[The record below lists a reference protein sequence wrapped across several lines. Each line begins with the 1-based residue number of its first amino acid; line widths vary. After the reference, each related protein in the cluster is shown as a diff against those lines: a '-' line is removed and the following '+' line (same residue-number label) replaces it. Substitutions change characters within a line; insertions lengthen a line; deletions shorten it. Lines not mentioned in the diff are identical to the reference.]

1 MERKLYAEN
10 KKEILVVMMK
20 DKEEL
25 KILNDKT
32 KAKHNILQF
41 LLERLQT
48 HYLWLEKCLISWW
61 KFGQGLYNDYIIF
74 KDV

>member
-1 MERKLYAEN
+1 
-10 KKEILVVMMK
+10 MMK

-25 KILNDKT
+25 KILHDKT

-41 LLERLQT
+41 LFERLQT

-61 KFGQGLYNDYIIF
+61 KFGQGLYYI
-74 KDV
+74 